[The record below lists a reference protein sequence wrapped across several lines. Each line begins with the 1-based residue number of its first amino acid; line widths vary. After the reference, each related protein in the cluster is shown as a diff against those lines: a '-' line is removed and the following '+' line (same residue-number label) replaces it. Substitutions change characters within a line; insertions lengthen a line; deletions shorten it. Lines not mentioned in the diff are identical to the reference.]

1 MKRKG
6 QGPHRERGRVKR
18 TALLLVAAT
27 LLAGCTA
34 SGGEDPWAYT
44 KRELYSGGFDLAKVA
59 AREGA
64 TDSQE
69 FRVTD
74 GSIGAIRL
82 LVWVNATAGAPTVT
96 INDPSGRTIV
106 QTSETIERQ
115 AGLALGAWTVR
126 VDSPPGTEGRVHILV
141 VRG

>member
-1 MKRKG
+1 MKRKE
-6 QGPHRERGRVKR
+6 QGPHDKPAPVKR

-44 KRELYSGGFDLAKVA
+44 KRELYSGGFDLTKVS
-59 AREGA
+59 AREGS
-64 TDSQE
+64 TDNQE

-82 LVWVNATAGAPTVT
+82 LVWVNNTAGTPTIT
-96 INDPSGRTIV
+96 INDPSGRTIL
-106 QTSETIERQ
+106 QTSQTTERQ
-115 AGLALGAWTVR
+115 TSLALGAWTVR
-126 VDSPPGTEGRVHILV
+126 IDSPPGTEGRIHILV